1 MLNNTLN
8 KILNKI
14 FNNILNI
21 INNTIR
27 NKSKYIFILPP
38 IITLIIIII
47 NKYNNILTYINRVTI
62 NMIKNKSNKP
72 YKVVVFDL
80 DETLGNF
87 IEISIF
93 WDALEKFYGHKLFN
107 NKFYEVLDTFPEFF
121 RPNIFKILNLINN
134 KKKRKLCDK
143 SYIYTNNQG
152 PKSWVY
158 MINDYFDKKL
168 GYKVFDGVI
177 AAYKA
182 QGKIVEPKRTSHD
195 KSVKDLINCTNIP
208 ADSEVIFIDDVFHP
222 LMNKENV
229 KYINIK
235 PYVYSLP
242 YNVMAERYYNKVL
255 MNNTHKLIK
264 NKNISREKFTDFIVS
279 FMNMY
284 NYNINQKPI
293 SKQLEDIE
301 IGKSLYS
308 SLDDFLKLNKLS
320 NTRKKRTKHNKTHR
334 HK

>member
-1 MLNNTLN
+1 MF
-8 KILNKI
+8 K
-14 FNNILNI
+14 NI
-21 INNTIR
+21 IY
-27 NKSKYIFILPP
+27 KPLS
-38 IITLIIIII
+38 I
-47 NKYNNILTYINRVTI
+47 NKYVSFLLIVLLLILIYKRNNISLYINRTLTTMKVI
-62 NMIKNKSNKP
+62 KSNKP

-93 WDALEKFYGHKLFN
+93 WDALEKFYGHKIFN

-195 KSVKDLINCTNIP
+195 KSVKDLISCTNIP
-208 ADSEVIFIDDVFHP
+208 VDSEIIFIDDVFHP

-235 PYVYSLP
+235 PYVYSIP
-242 YNVMAERYYNKVL
+242 YNVMAERYYNKILV
-255 MNNTHKLIK
+255 NNKHNLIK

-284 NYNINQKPI
+284 NYNIKQKP
-293 SKQLEDIE
+293 SNKQLEDIE
-301 IGKSLYS
+301 LGKSLYS
-308 SLDDFLKLNKLS
+308 NLDDFLKLNKVS
-320 NTRKKRTKHNKTHR
+320 NTRKKRTNHNKTHR
-334 HK
+334 KNKLYN

>member
-1 MLNNTLN
+1 MF
-8 KILNKI
+8 K
-14 FNNILNI
+14 NI
-21 INNTIR
+21 IY
-27 NKSKYIFILPP
+27 KPLS
-38 IITLIIIII
+38 I
-47 NKYNNILTYINRVTI
+47 NKYVSFLLIVLLLILIYKRNNISLYINRTLTTMKVI
-62 NMIKNKSNKP
+62 KSNKP

-93 WDALEKFYGHKLFN
+93 WDALEKFYGHKIFN

-195 KSVKDLINCTNIP
+195 KSVKDLISCTNIP
-208 ADSEVIFIDDVFHP
+208 VDSEIIFIDDVFHP

-235 PYVYSLP
+235 PYVYSIP

-255 MNNTHKLIK
+255 VNNKHNLIK
-264 NKNISREKFTDFIVS
+264 NKNISREKFTEFIVS

-284 NYNINQKPI
+284 NYNIKQKP
-293 SKQLEDIE
+293 SNKQLEDIE
-301 IGKSLYS
+301 LGKSLYS
-308 SLDDFLKLNKLS
+308 NLDDFLKLNKVS
-320 NTRKKRTKHNKTHR
+320 NTRKKRTNHNKTHR
-334 HK
+334 KNKLYN

>member
-1 MLNNTLN
+1 MF
-8 KILNKI
+8 K
-14 FNNILNI
+14 NI
-21 INNTIR
+21 IY
-27 NKSKYIFILPP
+27 KPLG
-38 IITLIIIII
+38 I
-47 NKYNNILTYINRVTI
+47 NKYVSFLLVVLILILIYKRNNISLYINRTLTTMKVI
-62 NMIKNKSNKP
+62 KSNKP

-107 NKFYEVLDTFPEFF
+107 NKFYEILDTFPEFF

-195 KSVKDLINCTNIP
+195 KSVKDLISCTNIP
-208 ADSEVIFIDDVFHP
+208 VDSEIIFIDDVFHP

-235 PYVYSLP
+235 PYVYSIP
-242 YNVMAERYYNKVL
+242 YNVMAERYYNKILV
-255 MNNTHKLIK
+255 NNKHNLIK

-284 NYNINQKPI
+284 NYNIKQKP
-293 SKQLEDIE
+293 SNKQLEDIE
-301 IGKSLYS
+301 LGKSLYS
-308 SLDDFLKLNKLS
+308 NLDDFLKLNKVS
-320 NTRKKRTKHNKTHR
+320 NTRKKRTNHNKTHR
-334 HK
+334 KK

>member
-1 MLNNTLN
+1 M
-8 KILNKI
+8 KVI
-14 FNNILNI
+14 
-21 INNTIR
+21 
-27 NKSKYIFILPP
+27 
-38 IITLIIIII
+38 
-47 NKYNNILTYINRVTI
+47 
-62 NMIKNKSNKP
+62 KSNKP

-107 NKFYEVLDTFPEFF
+107 NKFYEILDTFPEFF

-195 KSVKDLINCTNIP
+195 KSVKDLISCTNIP
-208 ADSEVIFIDDVFHP
+208 VDSEIIFIDDVFHP

-235 PYVYSLP
+235 PYVYSIP
-242 YNVMAERYYNKVL
+242 YNVMAERYYNKILV
-255 MNNTHKLIK
+255 NNKHNLIK

-284 NYNINQKPI
+284 NYNIKQKP
-293 SKQLEDIE
+293 SNKQLEDIE
-301 IGKSLYS
+301 LGKSLYS
-308 SLDDFLKLNKLS
+308 NLDDFLKLNKVS
-320 NTRKKRTKHNKTHR
+320 NTRKKRTNHNKTHR
-334 HK
+334 KK

>member
-1 MLNNTLN
+1 MF
-8 KILNKI
+8 K
-14 FNNILNI
+14 NI
-21 INNTIR
+21 IY
-27 NKSKYIFILPP
+27 KPLS
-38 IITLIIIII
+38 I
-47 NKYNNILTYINRVTI
+47 NKYVSFLLIVLLLILIYKRNNISLYINRTLTTMKVI
-62 NMIKNKSNKP
+62 KSNKP

-93 WDALEKFYGHKLFN
+93 WDALEKFYGHKIFN

-195 KSVKDLINCTNIP
+195 KSVKDLISCTNIP
-208 ADSEVIFIDDVFHP
+208 ADSEIIFIDDVFHP

-229 KYINIK
+229 KYVNIK
-235 PYVYSLP
+235 PYVYSIP

-255 MNNTHKLIK
+255 VNNKHNLIK
-264 NKNISREKFTDFIVS
+264 NKNISREKFTEFIVS

-284 NYNINQKPI
+284 NYNVKQKP
-293 SKQLEDIE
+293 SNKQLEDIE
-301 IGKSLYS
+301 LGKSLYS
-308 SLDDFLKLNKLS
+308 NLDDFLKLNKVS
-320 NTRKKRTKHNKTHR
+320 NTRKKRTNHNKTHR
-334 HK
+334 KNKLYN

>member
-1 MLNNTLN
+1 MF
-8 KILNKI
+8 K
-14 FNNILNI
+14 NI
-21 INNTIR
+21 IY
-27 NKSKYIFILPP
+27 KPLS
-38 IITLIIIII
+38 I
-47 NKYNNILTYINRVTI
+47 NKYVSFLLIVLLLILIYKRNNISLYINRTLTTMKVI
-62 NMIKNKSNKP
+62 KSNKP

-93 WDALEKFYGHKLFN
+93 WDALEKFYGHKIFN

-195 KSVKDLINCTNIP
+195 KSVKDLISCTNIP
-208 ADSEVIFIDDVFHP
+208 VDSEIIFIDDVFHP

-229 KYINIK
+229 KYVNIK
-235 PYVYSLP
+235 PYVYSIP
-242 YNVMAERYYNKVL
+242 YNVMAERYYNKILV
-255 MNNTHKLIK
+255 NNKHNLIK

-284 NYNINQKPI
+284 NYNIKQKP
-293 SKQLEDIE
+293 SNKQLEDIE
-301 IGKSLYS
+301 LGKSLYS
-308 SLDDFLKLNKLS
+308 NLDDFLKLNKVS
-320 NTRKKRTKHNKTHR
+320 NTRKKRTNHNKTHR
-334 HK
+334 KNKLYN